1 MTQALVLFLN
11 CVTDT
16 QSEADYILA
25 AEAVPPKS
33 LGKTWS
39 YCMPIQRTR
48 YLIFIMN

>member
-25 AEAVPPKS
+25 AES
-33 LGKTWS
+33 S
-39 YCMPIQRTR
+39 S
-48 YLIFIMN
+48 